1 MKLQHIRQSLDE
13 IKKDDLIILEEL
25 KNKISELEQSLNK
38 KYTEKDEIETR
49 KEIINNILNIK
60 ANKKRFLRMLRPVLE
75 FVLMVIASV
84 LIVMTIE
91 SMSALLLLF
100 ICFILGVLADAL
112 NIIQNDYSKITEKDG
127 SSIGTIVKA
136 LCNVFM
142 KKNALSINM
151 ENCLKI
157 EEIVNSEITEL
168 EKELHINRS
177 KIDSLKDEVSYIDGN
192 AHAVNCLINKY
203 KFEDMNNDN
212 ALVQFIESKKE
223 LKKTITP
230 VSSC

>member
-1 MKLQHIRQSLDE
+1 
-13 IKKDDLIILEEL
+13 
-25 KNKISELEQSLNK
+25 
-38 KYTEKDEIETR
+38 
-49 KEIINNILNIK
+49 
-60 ANKKRFLRMLRPVLE
+60 MLRPVLE